1 MTDQKRPPTV
11 HHILFNVPPSD
22 NGRNSIMTVAEA
34 LAKIRTISYPLDGPP
49 VCATCAE
56 MLSTR
61 FPGVVLEGKKQVSR
75 QAQEGHFLITTG
87 QGLELPSETNGKDN
101 TFIKLNES
109 GSGELWSSKP
119 YHLYALL
126 IDLLENHGQDDV
138 SPYRSGLV
146 KQRAFRWHRST
157 YDHFLNQGGRLIRC
171 FDPEQYLRELARLG
185 FTHVEANGLA
195 FPMALESGPRG
206 EIYPMF
212 YTYCPALDQFV
223 YSDLNK
229 GIYPYYYLSA
239 NLCRLKENARL
250 ALKYG
255 LVPGLLCFEPRSV
268 PEELFDRYPMLRG
281 ARVDHPFRSFKPR
294 YTLSTVH
301 PQVRAHYAEMMR
313 KLMREI
319 PQLGYID
326 IWTND
331 SGAGFEHTKSLYVGR
346 NGGAYLIREWKD
358 DELIAR
364 LAGENI
370 LQFFKTLR
378 DAASEINPD
387 FRVITRMESFYGEH
401 ETVWQGLGD
410 RIDVETNS
418 LFAVGWQLQYN
429 HPRYPEIEGV
439 SGGSIY
445 QHIVDPRERAPL
457 EDLIRRNALAHFNF
471 SCGTFVLFEPLLGI
485 PYPRLTYHKIKV
497 MQEAG
502 LDCLAHQGGIA
513 PPNLVP
519 FNINL
524 EILAGFAADPF
535 MDLPTNLIRC
545 AKRWAG
551 EADYQTLLS
560 AWELTEEAVLS
571 FPLSI
576 GLYATFGF
584 TWFRLWQR
592 PFIPNLAA
600 ISDQDR
606 AYYED
611 YICTTPHNPNN
622 IDLSKDVL
630 FDLISPERCEADLQ
644 RMDANTWK
652 PLDQAIALLGEKLNT
667 QLAEMD
673 AHHVVYDQWIR
684 LRALRCWLRTQHSVL
699 AWVAGVHGYL
709 DAQDAAE
716 KLRYRQM
723 IRLMMEREI
732 ENSRDLYELWRTAK
746 VDFMAV
752 ADQGETPLIH
762 GKRFGDNLLRRI
774 QLMQAH
780 MEDEPDIESDYMIK
794 MSARMLGRFDLNRVY

>member
-1 MTDQKRPPTV
+1 
-11 HHILFNVPPSD
+11 
-22 NGRNSIMTVAEA
+22 MTVAEA
-34 LAKIRTISYPLDGPP
+34 LSKIKTISYPLDGPP

-56 MLSTR
+56 TLCAR
-61 FPGVVLEGKKQVSR
+61 IPGVVLEGKNKVPR
-75 QAQEGHFLITTG
+75 QEQEGHFIIFTG
-87 QGLELPSETNGKDN
+87 ESLDLPMQTNGKDN
-101 TFIKLNES
+101 TFFKLNES
-109 GSGELWSSKP
+109 GSGWLWSSKP
-119 YHLYALL
+119 YHLYTLL
-126 IDLLENHGQDDV
+126 MDLLENRSQEDV
-138 SPYRSGLV
+138 GVYRSGLV
-146 KQRAFRWHRST
+146 MQRAFRWHRST

-171 FDPEQYLRELARLG
+171 FDAELYLRELARLG
-185 FTHVEANGLA
+185 FTHVEVNSLA

-223 YSDLNK
+223 YSELNK

-294 YTLSTVH
+294 YNLTTVH

-313 KLMREI
+313 KLMREV

-358 DELIAR
+358 DELIAQR
-364 LAGENI
+364 AGENI

-378 DAASEINPD
+378 DAASEINPE

-418 LFAVGWQLQYN
+418 LFAVGWQLHYS
-429 HPRYPEIEGV
+429 HPRYPEIKEI

-445 QHIVDPRERAPL
+445 QHIVDPREQAPL

-485 PYPRLTYHKIKV
+485 PYPRLTFNKIKG

-524 EILAGFAADPF
+524 EILRNFAADPA
-535 MDLPTNLIRC
+535 MDLQTTLIRC

-551 EADYQTLLS
+551 EVDYPTLLS

-584 TWFRLWQR
+584 SWFRLWQR
-592 PFIPNLAA
+592 PFIPNLAV
-600 ISDQDR
+600 ISDEDR

-630 FDLISPERCEADLQ
+630 FELVTPERCEADLQ

-652 PLDQAIALLGEKLNT
+652 PLDQAIALLSEKLNT
-667 QLAEMD
+667 QLKEID
-673 AHHVVYDQWIR
+673 ADHVLYDQWIR

-709 DAQDAAE
+709 RAEDAEERQ
-716 KLRYRQM
+716 RYRQM
-723 IRLMMEREI
+723 VRVMMEREI
-732 ENSRDLYELWRTAK
+732 ENSQELVELWRTAK

-752 ADQGETPLIH
+752 AEQGETPLIH
-762 GKRFGDNLLRRI
+762 GKRFGDNLLKRI
-774 QLMQAH
+774 QLMQTH
-780 MEDEPDIESDYMIK
+780 MEDEPAIESDYIEK